1 MLQEIRERA
10 KGWVAW
16 VIVIFISIPFA
27 FWGIDS
33 YFGGGAEP
41 VVATVDGTEI
51 TERAFNRNVN
61 RTRMQLRDRLGDAYD
76 PALFGEGQLREQVLD
91 RMIRETLLLE
101 TSAAMGFAVSDQA
114 VRAAVLSESAFHED
128 GAFSKARYE
137 RVLRLQGMS
146 PSAYEDA
153 VRRQLLAT
161 QLSRAL
167 RETAFVTPETTAES
181 ASLLAQQRA
190 LAYVWL
196 PRADFA
202 DAAEPPRPNEIRTY
216 YDEHQAE
223 FATLEQVKVSYL
235 LLDPESALEAEDEV
249 DEASLR
255 AAYRERLD
263 EFTEPERRHLRHIL
277 LRVPN
282 DADASETQAVRERL
296 QAVRERIE
304 AGESFTEVAAEIS
317 EDPGS
322 ADAGGD
328 LGFVERGGLD
338 PAFEQVAFA
347 LEPGTLSEPV
357 RSRFGYH
364 LVEVLEVE
372 GGEAKPFAEVR
383 DQLAAEMTAGSAEA
397 AFFEQAEQLAT
408 LTYESPDSLI
418 PAAETLGLEIQT
430 SDWIERGGN
439 GDGLFAHPKVRAAAF
454 SAEVLERGNN
464 SELIEP
470 DRERLQALVLRVSEH
485 REPSVRPLDE
495 VRDEIAATLEQR
507 RAAAA
512 ALDAAERIA
521 ARAEAGEA
529 LAEAAEAAGGFEVV
543 ELGHIGRT
551 ADEVPPP
558 VLELGFSMPRPGAGQ
573 TRYETGTGAGGDAL
587 VVALSEVVDGGEDAT
602 DADRL
607 RREER
612 VLVNTI
618 ADAEVQQVLRAMQ
631 ARADITRQSVTPD
644 DEFR

>member
-1 MLQEIRERA
+1 M
-10 KGWVAW
+10 G
-16 VIVIFISIPFA
+16 
-27 FWGIDS
+27 
-33 YFGGGAEP
+33 
-41 VVATVDGTEI
+41 
-51 TERAFNRNVN
+51 
-61 RTRMQLRDRLGDAYD
+61 LG
-76 PALFGEGQLREQVLD
+76 
-91 RMIRETLLLE
+91 
-101 TSAAMGFAVSDQA
+101 VSDQA
-114 VRAAVLSESAFHED
+114 VRATVLNESAFQEH

-137 RVLRLQGMS
+137 RVLRLQGMT
-146 PSAYEDA
+146 PSGYEDA
-153 VRRQLLAT
+153 LRRQLLAT
-161 QLSRAL
+161 QLPRAI

-190 LAYVWL
+190 LAYVRL
-196 PRADFA
+196 PRADFT
-202 DAAEPPRPNEIRTY
+202 DAVEPPRPNEIRAY

-223 FATLEQVKVSYL
+223 FATPEQVKVSYL
-235 LLDPESALEAEDEV
+235 LLDPETAVEAGDAV

-282 DADASETQAVRERL
+282 DADAPETQAVRERL
-296 QAVRERIE
+296 QAVRARIE
-304 AGESFTEVAAEIS
+304 AGESFTEVAAEVS

-383 DQLAAEMTAGSAEA
+383 DQLAAEMTSGSAEA

-418 PAAETLGLEIQT
+418 PAAEALGLEIQT
-430 SDWIERGGN
+430 SDWIERGGK
-439 GDGLFAHPKVRAAAF
+439 GEGLFANPKVLAAAF
-454 SAEVLERGNN
+454 SDEVLERGNN

-470 DRERLQALVLRVSEH
+470 DRERLQALVLRAAEH

-495 VRDEIAATLEQR
+495 VRDEIIATLEQR

-512 ALDAAERIA
+512 ALDAAERIV

-529 LAEAAEAAGGFEVV
+529 LADAAGGFEVV
-543 ELGHIGRT
+543 ELGLIGRS
-551 ADEVPPP
+551 ADEVPPA
-558 VLELGFSMPRPGAGQ
+558 VLELGFAMPRTGPGQ
-573 TRYETGTGAGGDAL
+573 TRYQTGTGASGDAL
-587 VVALSEVVDGGEDAT
+587 VVALSEVVDGGEEAM

-612 VLVNTI
+612 VLANTI
-618 ADAEVQQVLRAMQ
+618 ADAEVQQVLRALQ

-644 DEFR
+644 DGFR